1 MSTTSNREAYE
12 QARRC
17 REALVAFMTTSPC
30 WGKRELAAW
39 LSGPYAAAPHGCP
52 ARAARSRA
60 AVAPPLTDASV
71 STLVAEAR
79 EQLQAIFQLARSSG
93 RPLAVA
99 QLVLQGEGSC
109 LGDRV
114 CALWARSYLAT
125 RGATGDELL
134 DAPAPAPAASPTI
147 EDGEEA
153 GSGVYSIIPGSP
165 DERVRVG

>member
-1 MSTTSNREAYE
+1 MSTTSNLEAYE

-17 REALVAFMTTSPC
+17 REALVAFMTTSSG

-39 LSGPYAAAPHGCP
+39 LAGVYAAAPHGRP
-52 ARAARSRA
+52 ARDPWNRA
-60 AVAPPLTDASV
+60 PVDGPLTDAAV
-71 STLVAEAR
+71 HGLVAEAS

-125 RGATGDELL
+125 RGATGDDLL
-134 DAPAPAPAASPTI
+134 EARPAPQDRQEGDEP
-147 EDGEEA
+147 